1 MNNKKITRKRLSLKG
16 RYKIVKI
23 DTDHDYTA
31 KYNKLFPTKMSSS
44 NLLLIYTLFL
54 LDKSDEPLYGKEMLT
69 EIERAGSTNIWKP
82 SHGTYYPLLDDM
94 VKSGYINNVKTT
106 NSMKFYDITDIG
118 RQELIFKRGE
128 FRTMLIESSKFFSN
142 ILSQIYNEKQEK
154 VVATTIQRIEE
165 KPETNS
171 NLEIL
176 EVLTKIYDEVK
187 DLVTKVED
195 QCIEVRVITPC
206 KQFK

>member
-1 MNNKKITRKRLSLKG
+1 MNNKKRTSKRLSLKG

-23 DTDHDYTA
+23 DTDHDYKA

-69 EIERAGSTNIWKP
+69 EIERAGSTDIWKP

-94 VKSGYINNVKTT
+94 VKAGYINNVKTT

-118 RQELIFKRGE
+118 RQELIFKRSE

-142 ILSQIYNEKQEK
+142 ILSQIYNERQEK
-154 VVATTIQRIEE
+154 VVATTIQSIEE
-165 KPETNS
+165 KLDNPNMEV
-171 NLEIL
+171 LEM
-176 EVLTKIYDEVK
+176 LTKIYDEVK
-187 DLVTKVED
+187 DLGLKIES
-195 QCIEVRVITPC
+195 QCLEVRVITTG
-206 KQFK
+206 K